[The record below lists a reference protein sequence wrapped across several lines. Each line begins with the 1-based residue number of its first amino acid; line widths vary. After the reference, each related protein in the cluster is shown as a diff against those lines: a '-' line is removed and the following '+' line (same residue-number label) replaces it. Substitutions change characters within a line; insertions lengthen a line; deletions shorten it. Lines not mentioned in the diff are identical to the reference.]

1 MSNISIFTQNG
12 RKNIIIFLSF
22 YRFRALMNKH
32 FTAHVVSLNP
42 VITVILYSQNESNG
56 DTQNMNE
63 WIVSQVADKADSIPI
78 KVT

>member
-1 MSNISIFTQNG
+1 
-12 RKNIIIFLSF
+12 
-22 YRFRALMNKH
+22 MNKH